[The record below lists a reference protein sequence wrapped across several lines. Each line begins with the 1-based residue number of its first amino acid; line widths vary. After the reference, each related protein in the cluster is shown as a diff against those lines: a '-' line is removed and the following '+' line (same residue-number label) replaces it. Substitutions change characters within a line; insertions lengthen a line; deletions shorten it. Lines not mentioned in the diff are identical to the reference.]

1 MFGAPPN
8 GSTFFSFSGPT
19 IAVEL
24 FLDLILNTDPLR
36 PLFYLNEIIY
46 SKKILFFKKNLNEW
60 IWQENP
66 VLHIS
71 IAKFKQ
77 KLNFQPKKKRNEW
90 RYR

>member
-46 SKKILFFKKNLNEW
+46 SKKYYFKKKIWMNE
-60 IWQENP
+60 
-66 VLHIS
+66 
-71 IAKFKQ
+71 FD
-77 KLNFQPKKKRNEW
+77 KKIRYCTSALQSSNRN
-90 RYR
+90 